1 MYNLYKK
8 KLNKFQF
15 IMNDFADY
23 IIRSNL
29 NAFNE
34 KPFKQLNCQLTRNQ
48 LKLKQT
54 FEQFLLFCFV
64 TNY

>member
-29 NAFNE
+29 KTFNE
-34 KPFKQLNCQLTRNQ
+34 KPFKQLNCQ
-48 LKLKQT
+48 
-54 FEQFLLFCFV
+54 FHM
-64 TNY
+64 